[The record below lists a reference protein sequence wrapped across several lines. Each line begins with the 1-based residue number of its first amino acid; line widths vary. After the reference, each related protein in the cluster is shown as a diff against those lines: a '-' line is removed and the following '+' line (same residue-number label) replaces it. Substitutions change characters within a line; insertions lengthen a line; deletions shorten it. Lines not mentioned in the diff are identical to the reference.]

1 VILDCDENALRNCTR
16 VAPNLVTPSP
26 NDSPT
31 ETSELTMNDRVATP
45 VGFDFLS
52 PKRTYAISPLGKAES
67 VPEVTV
73 DKYSYPIFM

>member
-1 VILDCDENALRNCTR
+1 
-16 VAPNLVTPSP
+16 
-26 NDSPT
+26 
-31 ETSELTMNDRVATP
+31 MNDRVATP